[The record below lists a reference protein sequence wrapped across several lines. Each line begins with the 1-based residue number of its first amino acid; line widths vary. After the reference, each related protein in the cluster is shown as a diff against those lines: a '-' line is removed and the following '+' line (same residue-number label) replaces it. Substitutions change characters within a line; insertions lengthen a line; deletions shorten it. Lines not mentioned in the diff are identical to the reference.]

1 MVECNGHFDGPIP
14 PYGTAIRRRGH
25 AGETAKKRNGK
36 ETKLTRRRRI
46 PRCSERSERRRKAN
60 GPEREDIIIATY
72 FSNNPQTAGRHVH
85 TASRIPDSPRAVNGS
100 SRGKRNSSN
109 GKSEII
115 GTGNGKPE
123 LYSGAAG
130 GAETARENT
139 SGTCTKNRSLP
150 SLLPAAEPG
159 TGGKGPLERN
169 RYPET
174 APETVFTRSEARRSS
189 SGRKDEDRS
198 GAGRYGYR
206 TTRR

>member
-25 AGETAKKRNGK
+25 AGETAEKRNGR
-36 ETKLTRRRRI
+36 ETKLTKRRRI
-46 PRCSERSERRRKAN
+46 PRYPERSERRRKAN
-60 GPEREDIIIATY
+60 GPERENIIATC

-85 TASRIPDSPRAVNGS
+85 TVSRIPDSPRAVNGS

-109 GKSEII
+109 DKSEVI
-115 GTGNGKPE
+115 GTGNGKPG

-130 GAETARENT
+130 GAETARGNT
-139 SGTCTKNRSLP
+139 SGTCTKNGPFP
-150 SLLPAAEPG
+150 SLLPAVEPE
-159 TGGKGPLERN
+159 TGGKGPLEGN
-169 RYPET
+169 RSPET

-189 SGRKDEDRS
+189 SGRKEADRS
-198 GAGRYGYR
+198 AADRSECR